1 LPRLQP
7 LYEEYRDRGF
17 DIVAVEAQHDT
28 ERAKKLIADKG
39 LTFTFLED
47 TKEANVVRG
56 TFGVHGFPTSF
67 LIDRDGRVMYYHL
80 GFDPGDEERLADEI
94 ETLL

>member
-7 LYEEYRDRGF
+7 LYEKYRDRGF
-17 DIVAVEAQHDT
+17 NIIAVDARADT
-28 ERAKKLIADKG
+28 ERARTFIADKG

-47 TKEANVVRG
+47 TDEADVVG
-56 TFGVHGFPTSF
+56 GAFGGHGFPTSL
-67 LIDRDGRVMYYHL
+67 LIDREGRVMYYHM
-80 GFDPGDEERLADEI
+80 GFEPGAEDGIAEEL